1 MLRLVVRCGEEQRT
15 IPLTAHRSTLGSS
28 RKNDVVISCRGVSRT
43 HATLTREGASLVIE
57 DAGSRNGLRHSGK
70 RVSRVELLPGDD
82 VQIGAAL
89 LRLEEVSTSENEIAL
104 RLGDDS
110 SVRFAPS
117 DGDTESVALVAPGER
132 SAWAW
137 VKDVE
142 EATDHQGRRRNEFLR
157 RASATIEAEAI
168 IRCRIARSGD
178 VVIEEVLGQVPPGAE
193 SGLAEIVKASASARG
208 GKAVVLGRWA
218 AVPIDSRSA
227 VVAMSRHPSF
237 SRAAWCREFLEFV
250 TVKLF
255 VKTRAT
261 ELVSLQKEGSL
272 VFPERYVSGESSVMR
287 AFHDQ
292 LRRTVHSDA
301 PVLLRG
307 ENGTGKELIAQILHA
322 SGARAKG
329 PWRVVNCAAVP
340 ANLLEAE
347 LFGILRNVATGV
359 APRRGLF
366 AEANHGTMF
375 LDEIGDL
382 PLELQPKLLRVLQER
397 EIQSLGASVPTKLDF
412 RVIAATN
419 RDLEGMMAA
428 GTFRPDLYHRL
439 RHLEVTVPPL
449 RSRKEDIAQLL
460 LEFVPRI
467 AREHRRRI
475 RGVTVKTLSLLQSY
489 DWPGN
494 VRELENAVARAIS
507 HCPEGHALESRH
519 FDILAGGPPSGPV
532 SSLRTTV
539 DSAEKEAIVDA
550 LRRGA
555 GNKSEAARLLGITRP
570 GLYLKLARY
579 GLK

>member
-1 MLRLVVRCGEEQRT
+1 
-15 IPLTAHRSTLGSS
+15 
-28 RKNDVVISCRGVSRT
+28 
-43 HATLTREGASLVIE
+43 
-57 DAGSRNGLRHSGK
+57 
-70 RVSRVELLPGDD
+70 VELLPGDD

-89 LRLEEVSTSENEIAL
+89 IRLEEISTSENELAF
-104 RLGDDS
+104 RFDGES
-110 SVRFAPS
+110 SARFALPA
-117 DGDTESVALVAPGER
+117 GETEPVAIVGYGER
-132 SAWAW
+132 SAWEW
-137 VKDVE
+137 VKDIE
-142 EATDHQGRRRNEFLR
+142 RATDHQGRRRSEFLR

-168 IRCRIARSGD
+168 VRCRLGRPGD
-178 VVIEEVLGQVPPGAE
+178 VVIDEVLGQFPPGAG
-193 SGLAEIVKASASARG
+193 SDLADVMASSLKASRL
-208 GKAVVLGRWA
+208 KATVFGRWA
-218 AVPIDSRSA
+218 VVPIDGGSA
-227 VVAMSRHPSF
+227 VVALSRHPSF
-237 SRAAWCREFLEFV
+237 PRAAWCREFLEFV

-255 VKTRAT
+255 AHTRTT
-261 ELVSLQKEGSL
+261 ESFSVEEHSPL
-272 VFPERYVSGESSVMR
+272 VFPEQYVSGESAVMK

-292 LRRTVHSDA
+292 LQRTAHSDA

-340 ANLLEAE
+340 ANLMEAE

-366 AEANHGTMF
+366 AEANRGTMF

-397 EIQSLGASVPTKLDF
+397 EVQSLGASVPTKLDV

-419 RDLEGMMAA
+419 RDLEGMMAT

-460 LEFVPRI
+460 MEFVSRFS
-467 AREHRRRI
+467 REHKRRI
-475 RGVTVKTLSLLQSY
+475 RGLTAKTLSLLQSY

-507 HCPEGHALESRH
+507 RCPDGSALESRH
-519 FDILAGGPPSGPV
+519 FDVLGAVSANGTPSA
-532 SSLRTTV
+532 LRTAIG
-539 DSAEKEAIVDA
+539 SAEKEAIIDA
-550 LRRGA
+550 LRRAG
-555 GNKSEAARLLGITRP
+555 GNKSKAARLLGITRP
-570 GLYLKLARY
+570 GLYLKLARH